1 MKGSNHQKGKNNIRT
16 FVLLHI
22 METLIPVNILIG
34 DRNYRIKVSPED
46 EEHVRKTVKTIN
58 EKIIEFK
65 TNFAGKDMQDY
76 VAMVLIWYA
85 TQITSGQNG
94 SASNDA
100 FLKALQKLDDQVTEL
115 LPQEKENAGQ

>member
-1 MKGSNHQKGKNNIRT
+1 
-16 FVLLHI
+16 

-76 VAMVLIWYA
+76 IAMVLIWYA
-85 TQITSGQNG
+85 TQVTAGQTETAANE
-94 SASNDA
+94 S
-100 FLKALQKLDDQVTEL
+100 LLEALYKLDEQITEM
-115 LPQEKENAGQ
+115 LPQDKQE